1 LPAAAS
7 DPVSARHEEV
17 RDDLTPE
24 MHTLGM
30 RRIDEDNQYIITV
43 DENGRMVNQ
52 DLPGSCSLIA
62 PRASRP
68 SGSPTDHIQSWL
80 NFEPRASGVL
90 LFGLPH
96 LEMKTPRSRGAWI
109 MLALSCA
116 TTSPCTAHG
125 RRA

>member
-1 LPAAAS
+1 MSYFRTASLLSACAVAALAGCSS

-52 DLPGSCSLIA
+52 DLSRFLLFD
-62 PRASRP
+62 RP
-68 SGSPTDHIQSWL
+68 SRLTPERI
-80 NFEPRASGVL
+80 
-90 LFGLPH
+90 PH
-96 LEMKTPRSRGAWI
+96 
-109 MLALSCA
+109 
-116 TTSPCTAHG
+116 
-125 RRA
+125 